1 VIRLVTLVEAN
12 EISIL
17 EKNLIEFNKLPNG
30 SKLKA
35 ASELY
40 TENQLLKGL
49 GEVAIDV
56 IEIERMDEQMENME
70 KESKDNNQYDDEKM
84 KY

>member
-1 VIRLVTLVEAN
+1 MNLVIDSSLVTLVEVN

-17 EKNLIEFNKLPNG
+17 EKQIKKNLNEFNKLSNG

-40 TENQLLKGL
+40 IENQLLKGL

-56 IEIERMDEQMENME
+56 IERMIEQWRIWTKN
-70 KESKDNNQYDDEKM
+70 
-84 KY
+84 